1 MASRRMNIR
10 LPEQMQAELEEKAR
24 TAGFSSACAL
34 ARCVL
39 CQFVRYT
46 PAGAVP
52 LSREWLDDM
61 VYDESDRM
69 NPTRR
74 KEINERR

>member
-24 TAGFSSACAL
+24 TAGFTSACAL

-39 CQFVRYT
+39 CQFVRYS
-46 PAGAVP
+46 PALAHP
-52 LSREWLDDM
+52 MSEEWLEEM

-69 NPTRR
+69 DPTRR
-74 KEINERR
+74 KDINERR